1 MLALEGPVWA
11 ATAEQPWSKLTLGAV
26 MALLSS
32 DREQTLAEGS
42 RGEESEHT
50 LTLVRLLHWCCVVL
64 LCVALS
70 QPCAAMCCKPTVLLC
85 AASRL
90 CCYVLQA
97 DCAAMCCRPTSRS
110 CFVNCFGWTI
120 KLPAHTQVV
129 R

>member
-50 LTLVRLLHWCCVVL
+50 LTLVRGASLVLRGAASCCCGLHWV
-64 LCVALS
+64 S
-70 QPCAAMCCKPTVLLC
+70 PVLLC
-85 AASRL
+85 AA
-90 CCYVLQA
+90 
-97 DCAAMCCRPTSRS
+97 
-110 CFVNCFGWTI
+110 G
-120 KLPAHTQVV
+120 
-129 R
+129 